1 MRNMNRRG
9 GLLMGLVLSGL
20 AGFPMAV
27 AKAEDAPKAPEAVA
41 KPVAEKPVA
50 APATGRSKEAILA
63 DLNAAGTEL
72 RGMLKSPDSFSDEKQ
87 RTELAPKAIPVM
99 KKFLVAFDEL
109 VTQDPMAK
117 AQSGSVHGQF
127 LSMLTVLGD
136 ADAEK
141 RLTALAAGDGAEA
154 VDAKGAMLMA
164 KWWRNSKDA
173 AAQKKLIE
181 EGRVLLKANAMN
193 DSVAMIIMQMAEQ
206 GAASPELK
214 DSAEKVVVEE
224 AKGPRAK
231 MLVQGIQAT
240 QKLKAMEGKEL
251 VIASVTNEGKPFTTA
266 DWKGKVILVD
276 FWATWCKPCRA
287 ELPRVK
293 KAYADFHPKG
303 LEILGVSCDNEPAA
317 LKAFL
322 TENKDM
328 PWTQLF
334 DEKTPGW
341 HPLATQYGIEGI
353 PTMFLI
359 DKKGI
364 VRSITAR
371 ENFETEIPK
380 MLDEK

>member
-1 MRNMNRRG
+1 MRNMNRCG
-9 GLLMGLVLSGL
+9 GFLIGLVLAQFAGL
-20 AGFPMAV
+20 PAPV
-27 AKAEDAPKAPEAVA
+27 AKAEDAPKPPVTVE
-41 KPVAEKPVA
+41 KPVAEKPA
-50 APATGRSKEAILA
+50 TTPTTGRSKETILA

-72 RGMLKSPDSFSDEKQ
+72 RGLLKSPNAFSDEKQ
-87 RTELAPKAIPVM
+87 RAELAPKAIPVM

-109 VTQDPMAK
+109 VAQDPMAK

-141 RLTALAAGDGAEA
+141 RLSALAGGDGTEA

-164 KWWRNSKDA
+164 NWWRNSKDA
-173 AAQKKLIE
+173 VAQKKLIDDA
-181 EGRVLLKANAMN
+181 RSLLKANAMN
-193 DSVAMIIMQMAEQ
+193 DSVAMIVMQMAEQ

-214 DSAEKVVVEE
+214 DAAEKVVVDE
-224 AKGPRAK
+224 AKGPRSK

-251 VIASVTNEGKPFTTA
+251 VIAGVTNEGRQFTTA

-276 FWATWCKPCRA
+276 FWATWCGPCRA

-303 LEILGVSCDNEPAA
+303 LEILGVSCDRDPAA

>member
-1 MRNMNRRG
+1 MRNMNRCG
-9 GLLMGLVLSGL
+9 GFLIGLVLAQF
-20 AGFPMAV
+20 AGFPALV
-27 AKAEDAPKAPEAVA
+27 AKAEDAPKPPAAVE
-41 KPVAEKPVA
+41 KPVAEKPA
-50 APATGRSKEAILA
+50 TTPTTGRSKETILA

-72 RGMLKSPDSFSDEKQ
+72 RGLLKSPNAFSDEKQ
-87 RTELAPKAIPVM
+87 RAELAPKAIPVM

-109 VTQDPMAK
+109 VAQDPMAK

-141 RLTALAAGDGAEA
+141 RLSALAGGDGTEA

-164 KWWRNSKDA
+164 NWWRNSKDA
-173 AAQKKLIE
+173 VAQKKLIDDA
-181 EGRVLLKANAMN
+181 RSLLKANAMN
-193 DSVAMIIMQMAEQ
+193 DSVAMIVMQMAEQ

-214 DSAEKVVVEE
+214 DAAEKVVVDE
-224 AKGPRAK
+224 AKGPRSK

-251 VIASVTNEGKPFTTA
+251 VIAGVTNEGRQFTTA

-276 FWATWCKPCRA
+276 FWATWCGPCRA

-303 LEILGVSCDNEPAA
+303 LEILGVSCDRDPAA